1 MKLLRLGAMLDN
13 PSHEAFVQKWHET
26 GNKSQAY
33 RYAFP
38 ESVNWKDSTVH
49 PRAST
54 LSKETKVLARFK
66 ELQQESADNHGIT
79 VKSLLDELDEARTI
93 ALGAEKPQ
101 TAAAVSA
108 TMGKAKLCGMDKQ
121 VIEHKG
127 AVSHLNA
134 NYDIKADDP
143 KQASQEYLELLKG
156 G

>member
-1 MKLLRLGAMLDN
+1 MLDN

-38 ESVNWKDSTVH
+38 SSKKWKDDTIH
-49 PRAST
+49 NKASA
-54 LSKETKVLARFK
+54 LSKDGEILARFK

-79 VKSLLDELDEARTI
+79 VKSLLDELDEARTV

-127 AVSHLNA
+127 HLA
-134 NYDIKADDP
+134 TVQLSKSEYASVRKKMIEDDDC
-143 KQASQEYLELLKG
+143 
-156 G
+156 